1 MDCCL
6 VVTVMFCDARMASFA
21 EELDGAVPYTA
32 CWGAEL
38 HGGGGCLPNFVPGK
52 LHFKNNFCDNCR
64 DLIVVPL
71 AQVCALS
78 AGQAACFVNKFS
90 KGFWNDAPAHL
101 GGGQY
106 RIINNTAGCI
116 GPWLAIFREEP
127 PHLAWSAPPR
137 DRTLILTL
145 TLTLTPTLTCTPQAP
160 ALSPTRAW
168 IRTLSTLT
176 LDRSLILA
184 PLRPSPL
191 PFPLPPPS
199 LSPFPLDVTVSPRH
213 DPSTSP
219 TPLNV
224 SGRTCPITGPMTTAA
239 CTCVWPRGR
248 WCPPSHCA
256 AANRRPARPC
266 GYP

>member
-1 MDCCL
+1 M
-6 VVTVMFCDARMASFA
+6 VWSTPPEYPSMNPPQYA
-21 EELDGAVPYTA
+21 A

-38 HGGGGCLPNFVPGK
+38 HGGVGCLPNFVPGK

-127 PHLAWSAPPR
+127 PHLAWSAHPR
-137 DRTLILTL
+137 S
-145 TLTLTPTLTCTPQAP
+145 
-160 ALSPTRAW
+160 SPH
-168 IRTLSTLT
+168 LVHHQ
-176 LDRSLILA
+176 
-184 PLRPSPL
+184 P
-191 PFPLPPPS
+191 
-199 LSPFPLDVTVSPRH
+199 
-213 DPSTSP
+213 
-219 TPLNV
+219 
-224 SGRTCPITGPMTTAA
+224 
-239 CTCVWPRGR
+239 
-248 WCPPSHCA
+248 
-256 AANRRPARPC
+256 
-266 GYP
+266 